1 MFDIPCRKDPYHSS
15 RQKCH
20 HGVDGQTLFFGA
32 GCKPSQHRPDA
43 FAVVPADSQNCTR
56 LNCHDEFIGP
66 RCFGKSHQIRSNNE
80 MTGRADRKK
89 FGKTLDNAENS
100 SLQKIKP
107 IHDVKS
113 CYQTKVLIIRENT
126 AANAAA
132 IQADTIHSLF

>member
-1 MFDIPCRKDPYHSS
+1 
-15 RQKCH
+15 
-20 HGVDGQTLFFGA
+20 
-32 GCKPSQHRPDA
+32 
-43 FAVVPADSQNCTR
+43 
-56 LNCHDEFIGP
+56 
-66 RCFGKSHQIRSNNE
+66 